1 MDSQDEETKNAP
13 SPRRRAIG
21 ALGLVAVLVGGAFL
35 WNRQNIGAPTQEAL
49 QADPRNAGL
58 DVDVRYAY
66 WIQTDV
72 LVVDVRETN
81 AIAPVD
87 LMRALFQTANT
98 LRTHD
103 FERVELQHQGTVKF
117 VLPGRDF
124 KELGNEYAAGQNPVF
139 LVRTFPERLL
149 RPDGT
154 RPFPTLEGGLLAV
167 SGAQMENVTEF
178 ATQWVGGG

>member
-66 WIQTDV
+66 WIQTRDKAVVGAEDMARDV
-72 LVVDVRETN
+72 LRQPIVLDV
-81 AIAPVD
+81 
-87 LMRALFQTANT
+87 
-98 LRTHD
+98 
-103 FERVELQHQGTVKF
+103 
-117 VLPGRDF
+117 
-124 KELGNEYAAGQNPVF
+124 
-139 LVRTFPERLL
+139 
-149 RPDGT
+149 
-154 RPFPTLEGGLLAV
+154 
-167 SGAQMENVTEF
+167 
-178 ATQWVGGG
+178 